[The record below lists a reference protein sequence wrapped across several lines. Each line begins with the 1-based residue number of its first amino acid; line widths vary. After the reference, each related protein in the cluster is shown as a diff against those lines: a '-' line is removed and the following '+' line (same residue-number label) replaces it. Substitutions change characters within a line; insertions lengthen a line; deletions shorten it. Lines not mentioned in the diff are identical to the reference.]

1 MEYAMDGMVPT
12 YFEAAAVIIT
22 LVFVGQVLELKAR
35 EQTGKALRALFDLAP
50 KTARR
55 IEHGHEHDVPL
66 EQVRKGDLLRVRP
79 GEAVPVDGIVT
90 EGASHVDESMLTGE
104 PVPVA
109 KQKDAEVTGGTLN
122 GEGAFVMRA
131 TRVGAE
137 TRLSQIVEL
146 VGKAQRSRA
155 PIQALADKVAA
166 WFVPTVVAVAILSF
180 VLWMLVGPEPRLAYA
195 LVAAVSVLII
205 ACPCAL
211 GLATPMSV
219 MVATGRGARAGVLV
233 KDAEALEGFSHIDTL
248 MVDKTGTLT
257 EGKPVLDAVIA
268 DTGFNEG
275 HVLALA
281 AALERHSAHP
291 IAHAI
296 ATGAQKR
303 GAPELQATGFA
314 SVTGKG
320 VTGDVAGEAVAVGN
334 AALMEAEGVAVS
346 DRFAKLLADEAGR
359 GKTAFFVAAN
369 KKLVG
374 VITVAD
380 PIKATAKAALAELKR
395 DGIHV
400 VMATGDAEGTARA
413 VGKALGLDDV
423 RAGMTPEAKHD
434 LVDSLKAEG
443 RKVAMAGDG
452 VNDSPALAAA
462 DIGVAMG
469 TGADVAIES
478 AGITLMQGDLSAIVR
493 ARHLSKATLAN
504 IKQNLLFAFG
514 YNAIGIPLAAG
525 LLYPVLGW
533 LLSPMVAAAAM
544 SLSSVS
550 VIANALRLRSQKL

>member
-1 MEYAMDGMVPT
+1 MDYAMSGMVPS

-66 EQVRKGDLLRVRP
+66 AEVQKGDLLRVRP
-79 GEAVPVDGIVT
+79 GEAVPVDGVVT
-90 EGASHVDESMLTGE
+90 EGTSHVDESMLTGE
-104 PVPVA
+104 PVPVS

-131 TRVGAE
+131 ERVGAA

-155 PIQALADKVAA
+155 PIQALADRVAA
-166 WFVPTVVAVAILSF
+166 WFVPAVVVIAIASF
-180 VLWMLVGPEPRLAYA
+180 MLWMLVGPEPRLAYA

-233 KDAEALEGFSHIDTL
+233 KDARALEGFAHIDTL
-248 MVDKTGTLT
+248 IVDKTGTLT
-257 EGKPVLDAVIA
+257 EGKPVLEAVIA
-268 DTGFNEG
+268 DKDVNEG

-291 IAHAI
+291 IANAI
-296 ATGAQKR
+296 AAGADKR
-303 GAPELQATGFA
+303 GAKALEATGFA
-314 SVTGKG
+314 SLTGKG
-320 VTGDVAGEAVAVGN
+320 VTGNVAGDAVAVGN
-334 AALMEAEGVAVS
+334 AALMEAEGVAVN
-346 DRFAKLLADEAGR
+346 DKFAKLLAEESGR
-359 GKTAFFVAAN
+359 GKTAFYVAAN
-369 KKLVG
+369 QKLVG

-380 PIKATAKAALAELKR
+380 SVKATAKAALAELKR
-395 DGIHV
+395 DGINV
-400 VMATGDAEGTARA
+400 IMATGDAEGTARA
-413 VGKALGLDDV
+413 VGTALGLSDV

-434 LVDSLKAEG
+434 LVEKLRAEG

-452 VNDSPALAAA
+452 INDSPALAAA
-462 DIGVAMG
+462 DIGIAMG

-533 LLSPMVAAAAM
+533 LLSPMIAAAAM

-550 VIANALRLRSQKL
+550 VIGNALRLRSQKL

>member
-1 MEYAMDGMVPT
+1 
-12 YFEAAAVIIT
+12 
-22 LVFVGQVLELKAR
+22 
-35 EQTGKALRALFDLAP
+35 
-50 KTARR
+50 
-55 IEHGHEHDVPL
+55 
-66 EQVRKGDLLRVRP
+66 
-79 GEAVPVDGIVT
+79 
-90 EGASHVDESMLTGE
+90 MLTGE
-104 PVPVA
+104 PVPVT
-109 KQKDAEVTGGTLN
+109 KEKDAEVTGGTLN

-155 PIQALADKVAA
+155 PIQALADRVAA
-166 WFVPTVVAVAILSF
+166 WFVPTVFVIAIVSF
-180 VLWMLVGPEPRLAYA
+180 GLWMWIGPEPRLAYA

-233 KDAEALEGFSHIDTL
+233 KDARALEGFAHIDTL
-248 MVDKTGTLT
+248 IVDKTGTLT
-257 EGKPVLDAVIA
+257 EGKPVLEAVIA
-268 DTGFNEG
+268 DTGVNEG

-296 ATGAQKR
+296 ATGAEKR
-303 GAPELQATGFA
+303 GAPELPATGFA
-314 SVTGKG
+314 SVTGRG

-334 AALMEAEGVAVS
+334 AALMEAEGVAVNA
-346 DRFAKLLADEAGR
+346 RFAKLLADEAGR

-380 PIKATAKAALAELKR
+380 PIKATATAALAELKR
-395 DGIHV
+395 DGINV

-434 LVDSLKAEG
+434 LVEKLKAEG

-462 DIGVAMG
+462 DIGIAMG

>member
-1 MEYAMDGMVPT
+1 
-12 YFEAAAVIIT
+12 
-22 LVFVGQVLELKAR
+22 
-35 EQTGKALRALFDLAP
+35 
-50 KTARR
+50 
-55 IEHGHEHDVPL
+55 
-66 EQVRKGDLLRVRP
+66 
-79 GEAVPVDGIVT
+79 
-90 EGASHVDESMLTGE
+90 
-104 PVPVA
+104 
-109 KQKDAEVTGGTLN
+109 
-122 GEGAFVMRA
+122 
-131 TRVGAE
+131 
-137 TRLSQIVEL
+137 
-146 VGKAQRSRA
+146 
-155 PIQALADKVAA
+155 
-166 WFVPTVVAVAILSF
+166 
-180 VLWMLVGPEPRLAYA
+180 
-195 LVAAVSVLII
+195 
-205 ACPCAL
+205 
-211 GLATPMSV
+211 MSV

-248 MVDKTGTLT
+248 IVDKTGTLT

-374 VITVAD
+374 VITVTD

-434 LVDSLKAEG
+434 LVASLRAEG

-550 VIANALRLRSQKL
+550 VIANALRLRGARL